1 MTSHTIN
8 PTIEVN
14 CRVQYGNNGE
24 GHFYIA
30 LYKNGA
36 IYQPLFDHDLLGCPI
51 KEVVYSHVYSAQDS
65 PVLPKF
71 GQGRIVQCLCNHG
84 TTLRWIGGSR
94 VEIVPLNEMEITEF
108 CDKFWDGLP
117 DSIKHWKLSQERW
130 QSYHAQ
136 ESLDHWKWVKAQ
148 LLRFSIKA
156 QVSHVIKEFIT
167 RFEEQFCPVWQDVAK
182 KHEQPEYM
190 RFRPGNLE
198 RNNWNGVGYII
209 RKFKGELCKRNH
221 RPASISVS
229 VFLDELEQLS
239 GCKLNW

>member
-30 LYKNGA
+30 LYKNWA
-36 IYQPLFDHDLLGCPI
+36 IYQPLFNYDLSGCPI

-71 GQGRIVQCLCNHG
+71 GKGRIVQRLCNHG

-94 VEIVPLNEMEITEF
+94 VEIVPLNEREITEF

-117 DSIKHWKLSQERW
+117 GLIRHWELRQEKYK
-130 QSYHAQ
+130 SYYAQ
-136 ESLDHWKWVKAQ
+136 ESLDHWEWVKAQ
-148 LLRFSIKA
+148 LLRFSMV
-156 QVSHVIKEFIT
+156 QVSDEIKELIARFET
-167 RFEEQFCPVWQDVAK
+167 SFEEQFCPVWQDVAQ
-182 KHEQPEYM
+182 KHEQPKYM
-190 RFRPGNLE
+190 RFKPGNLAK
-198 RNNWNGVGYII
+198 NNWDGFGYIL
-209 RKFKGELCKRNH
+209 RKFKGELSKRNQQS
-221 RPASISVS
+221 AVMSVS
-229 VFLDELEQLS
+229 QFLVQLEQL
-239 GCKLNW
+239 